1 MLVLPHENYYNKS
14 TIRLALEREG
24 NRMDFYID
32 DHAALYALL
41 NRASEQV
48 KGAEGREVSEQGV
61 VLYGRERGARCA
73 LRCLADGQELTMKN
87 YMLYGEW
94 VDDRGWSK
102 SELKSASPVYH
113 TNTLSC
119 GWCDSWEKQGLLD
132 YGKSYCDW
140 IDVNL
145 VYGFNPALELTIGE
159 TLSSGGS
166 CCDFRWNGFALNSEE
181 EGADHRARRAELMPR
196 VVRDFEYHCG
206 HLLSALRRAYFHAF
220 GAAAGKQIVDI
231 ALRDYAMQAGEEK
244 ARAVQQASEQDFL
257 KV

>member
-1 MLVLPHENYYNKS
+1 MPQTEKKL
-14 TIRLALEREG
+14 
-24 NRMDFYID
+24 DFYID
-32 DHAALYALL
+32 DHALLYALL
-41 NRASEQV
+41 NRASDRV
-48 KGAEGREVSEQGV
+48 KGTEGRSASERGV

-102 SELKSASPVYH
+102 SELKSAAPVYH

-119 GWCDSWEKQGLLD
+119 GWCDSWIKHDLLE

-145 VYGFNPALELTIGE
+145 IYGFNPALELTIAQ
-159 TLSSGGS
+159 TLSAGDP
-166 CCDFRWNGFALNSEE
+166 CCDFRWNSFALESEE
-181 EGADHRARRAELMPR
+181 AAAQHRARRAELMPR

-206 HLLSALRRAYFHAF
+206 HLLSALRRSYFFEF
-220 GAAAGKQIVDI
+220 GAAVGKEIVDL
-231 ALRDYAMQAGEEK
+231 ALRDYAALFGAEK
-244 ARAVQQASEQDFL
+244 VAAVQTASEQDFL
-257 KV
+257 KIDFTA